1 MANTKKELNKQIDL
15 LVEDIL
21 DNYDKYSDED
31 KLRVKNLIEQM
42 TKLNGVLDKYDKKKK
57 SFWDKLTEAFNN
69 FFGVKWKANG

>member
-69 FFGVKWKANG
+69 FFGIK

>member
-69 FFGVKWKANG
+69 FFGVK

>member
-57 SFWDKLTEAFNN
+57 SFWNKLTEAFNN
-69 FFGVKWKANG
+69 FFGVK

>member
-21 DNYDKYSDED
+21 DNYEKYSPED

-69 FFGVKWKANG
+69 FFGIK

>member
-1 MANTKKELNKQIDL
+1 MANTKKELYKQIDL

-31 KLRVKNLIEQM
+31 KLRVRNLIEQM
-42 TKLNGVLDKYDKKKK
+42 TKLNGILDKYDKKKK

-69 FFGVKWKANG
+69 FFGVK